1 MVRKSTI
8 HRKGLLLHSSLRGQ
22 GGDVGLQELQGAWGG
37 VGSRAEKE
45 GVEGSAWGTRGEER
59 RVRGL
64 GGAGPSC
71 HSGQGYS
78 RADKHCFRGPIA
90 SAQRGCA

>member
-22 GGDVGLQELQGAWGG
+22 GGDLGLQELQGAWGG

-45 GVEGSAWGTRGEER
+45 GGVEGSAWGKRGEER
-59 RVRGL
+59 AFEEVLL
-64 GGAGPSC
+64 GVELGSLSDVFGEMQV
-71 HSGQGYS
+71 G
-78 RADKHCFRGPIA
+78 I
-90 SAQRGCA
+90 